1 MMCAPLSCRVSPD
14 THTHTCHHLF
24 FAGGPANRAWWA
36 ASRACISAST
46 RAVIILQPHPSA
58 ARAWTCNCNCRC
70 GHHPASLERGLNLD
84 MS

>member
-1 MMCAPLSCRVSPD
+1 MCAPLSSHVSPD

-46 RAVIILQPHPSA
+46 RAVIILQPHPMCHPVQPLRPAPGPATA
-58 ARAWTCNCNCRC
+58 AADAANIPPVW
-70 GHHPASLERGLNLD
+70 RGV
-84 MS
+84 